1 MTNEKCQMSKL
12 KIQKAD
18 DGVKTTSTKLT
29 DTDYGHETRTGESM
43 SKFKVDGFVKSPTAI
58 RQAHGPEQS
67 RRAALRFIFRHC
79 GVLVSTP
86 HSSRFASLA
95 FGAFY
100 FAVPFLTF
108 YEFINFRMGEKIFL
122 SGEEGLFQRF
132 RMHWPPFVQW
142 NKSLSPGARFVSR
155 VREFQISLDLNPST
169 DIIRDVLR
177 SCLRKRNPIIHEW
190 GDRRFRKKTGGVP

>member
-1 MTNEKCQMSKL
+1 MVEKICSRAVAHIPGANIKEFL
-12 KIQKAD
+12 VTI
-18 DGVKTTSTKLT
+18 L
-29 DTDYGHETRTGESM
+29 
-43 SKFKVDGFVKSPTAI
+43 DGFVKSPTAI

-108 YEFINFRMGEKIFL
+108 YEFIIL
-122 SGEEGLFQRF
+122 SE
-132 RMHWPPFVQW
+132 V
-142 NKSLSPGARFVSR
+142 
-155 VREFQISLDLNPST
+155 
-169 DIIRDVLR
+169 
-177 SCLRKRNPIIHEW
+177 KRL
-190 GDRRFRKKTGGVP
+190 